1 MQHKFLLCS
10 TLVICVYIYIWLFK
24 KKNNKKGVN
33 KKKQVCCPI
42 EHKSKVS
49 KPAVLKKSLAVN
61 YIVLYTC
68 RLVLFSHFN
77 NTKIFNGYIL
87 FQEYIPFKFVC

>member
-1 MQHKFLLCS
+1 MA
-10 TLVICVYIYIWLFK
+10 FK

-33 KKKQVCCPI
+33 KKKQACCPI

-68 RLVLFSHFN
+68 SLVLFSHLSLLRVP
-77 NTKIFNGYIL
+77 GV
-87 FQEYIPFKFVC
+87 Q